1 MYKAFKIYGNDIE
14 TDFDADLYSEFYN
27 SGEELYNDF
36 KNEIEKNLDNFRNA
50 DGTLDGKQLTAEWFP
65 LIKADVFISHSHKDI
80 DTALLIAGLLFKLQ
94 GIKCFIDS
102 CIWGYADDLL
112 RIIDNEYCLKP
123 SGSYSYEKRNYST
136 SHVHM
141 MLSIA
146 LTKMIYNTECLLF
159 LNTPNSIYPRDS
171 IPGTKKEDE
180 TLSPWIHTEIE
191 MTKLVQSR
199 NAEEHRSIIKS
210 HSVLDEAV
218 SIRHSADTS
227 NMEQITY
234 QQLYN
239 WVKQEYNDKYSA
251 LNKLYTINIKKNPNV
266 VYGAAR
272 R

>member
-1 MYKAFKIYGNDIE
+1 MYKAFKVYGNDIE
-14 TDFDADLYSEFYN
+14 TDLPNDLNEECYS
-27 SGEELYNDF
+27 SGMELYNDF
-36 KNEIEKNLDNFRNA
+36 KNEIEKNLDNFKNP
-50 DGTLDGKQLTAEWFP
+50 DGSLDGKQLTEEWFP

-80 DTALLIAGLLFKLQ
+80 NTAILIAGLLYKVH

-112 RIIDNEYCLKP
+112 RIIDNEFCLKP

-146 LTKMIYNTECLLF
+146 LTKMIYNTECLVF
-159 LNTPNSIYPRDS
+159 LNTPNSIYPSDS
-171 IPGTKKEDE
+171 IPGEKTEDE

-191 MTKLVQSR
+191 MTKLVQARS
-199 NAEEHRSIIKS
+199 ADEHRSILKS

-227 NMEQITY
+227 NMETLTY
-234 QQLYN
+234 KQLYS
-239 WVKQEYNDKYSA
+239 WLGEDYKDKFDA
-251 LNKLYTINIKKNPNV
+251 LNNLYTINNKSPNV
-266 VYGAAR
+266 VYGSIR